1 MANFTEAG
9 PTLPAADIDRA
20 RAFYEQTLGLE
31 VEEVNPGGV
40 MYKVG
45 SSHLF
50 VYPSEFAG
58 TNKATAA
65 NLEVD
70 DIRAAVA
77 DLRGKGITF
86 EQYDFPGL
94 KTDED
99 GIADLGGELAAWFV
113 DPEGNIV
120 AVGQRHTA

>member
-9 PTLPAADIDRA
+9 ATLPAADIARA
-20 RAFYEQTLGLE
+20 RAFYEQTLGLQ
-31 VEEVNPGGV
+31 VEEENPGGV
-40 MYKVG
+40 RFRVG
-45 SSHLF
+45 PSSLF

-58 TNKATAA
+58 SNKATAA

-70 DIRAAVA
+70 DIQATVA

-94 KTDED
+94 KTDEN

-113 DPEGNIV
+113 DPEGNII
-120 AVGQRHTA
+120 AVGQRNSS

>member
-1 MANFTEAG
+1 MANFTEAEA
-9 PTLPAADIDRA
+9 TLPAADIARA

-31 VEEVNPGGV
+31 VEEENPGGV
-40 MYKVG
+40 MFKVG
-45 SSHLF
+45 TSHLL

-58 TNKATAA
+58 SNKATAA
-65 NLEVD
+65 NLEVE

-99 GIADLGGELAAWFV
+99 GIADLGGELGAWFV
-113 DPEGNIV
+113 DPEGNII
-120 AVGQRHTA
+120 AVGQRKSS